1 VHDLPAREQAPTAD
15 VAGVLGTVV
24 AVIGSVEAM
33 EAIKL
38 LVDPNTR
45 NRRLLVVDVWD
56 TTFDRLEV
64 PRDPACPACGGGRR
78 ENSP

>member
-1 VHDLPAREQAPTAD
+1 VRDLPARDQAPTAD

-24 AVIGSVEAM
+24 AVVSSVEAM

-38 LVDPNTR
+38 IVDPNTR

-64 PRDPACPACGGGRR
+64 PKDPACPACGNGLRKG
-78 ENSP
+78 SS

>member
-1 VHDLPAREQAPTAD
+1 MPARDQAPTAD

-38 LVDPNTR
+38 LVDPNAR
-45 NRRLLVVDVWD
+45 SRRLLVVDVWD
-56 TTFDRLEV
+56 MAFDRLEV
-64 PRDPACPACGGGRR
+64 PRDPACPACGSGRR
-78 ENSP
+78 ESSP